1 MRKKMK
7 HDLSISCI
15 DMLCM
20 EIFFFKK
27 KSLIASVLHLPWT
40 ISIVVSITATVYW
53 LLMSISSI
61 HVYLH
66 KRK

>member
-27 KSLIASVLHLPWT
+27 KSLIASVLHLSWT